1 MFLSARLIFLAAA
14 VLLGGMVEAGAQAAS
29 PSPVATANA
38 KAPAPL
44 RVAVYGHAAPMV
56 FKSGDKYTGI
66 EADFARGL
74 AAALGRPLQYVDCDW
89 NNLVSALI
97 DDKAD
102 IIMSGMSITGLRQ
115 VRVAFCFPYLR
126 IGQVPLCRRGELALY
141 GNNASLYNIRGV
153 VGVVAGTTADLL
165 AHEQFSYAQREA
177 YPSLK
182 DAVQGLLDKKAD
194 LVLTDFPLALWQSA
208 ENESTLA
215 VVPIF
220 LTQEDLAWAVR
231 KDDDALRAAANVYF
245 LQIKEN
251 GQLAQIVRKWL
262 PMMADSAIGPSTAP
276 DTALQAQPTPVPAAQ
291 PQSQPPPGR
300 VN

>member
-1 MFLSARLIFLAAA
+1 MMPSAKSFLLAAA
-14 VLLGGMVEAGAQAAS
+14 GLWGGAAGAWGQATA
-29 PSPVATANA
+29 SPVAAANA
-38 KAPAPL
+38 KSPAPL
-44 RVAVYGHAAPMV
+44 RVAVYPQSAPMI
-56 FKSGDKYTGI
+56 FKSGDQYTGI

-74 AAALGRPLQYVDCDW
+74 AAALGRPVQFVDCDW
-89 NNLVSALI
+89 NNLISAVL

-102 IIMSGMSITGLRQ
+102 IIMSGLSITGLRQ

-141 GNNASLYNIRGV
+141 GNNPSLYNIRGV
-153 VGVVAGTTADLL
+153 VGVVEGTTADLL
-165 AHEQFSYAQREA
+165 AHEQFSYAERET
-177 YPSLK
+177 YPSLQE
-182 DAVQGLLDKKAD
+182 AVQGLLDKKAD
-194 LVLTDFPLALWQSA
+194 LVLTDFPLALWKSA

-245 LQIKEN
+245 LQIKDN
-251 GQLAQIVRKWL
+251 GQLTQIVRKWL
-262 PMMADSAIGPSTAP
+262 PMMADNAIGPSSSP
-276 DTALQAQPTPVPAAQ
+276 DTEIQAQPTPTLPA
-291 PQSQPPPGR
+291 QSAPPAGR

>member
-1 MFLSARLIFLAAA
+1 MMPSAKLFLLAAA
-14 VLLGGMVEAGAQAAS
+14 GLWGGAAGVWAQATE
-29 PSPVATANA
+29 SPVAAANA
-38 KAPAPL
+38 KSPAPL
-44 RVAVYGHAAPMV
+44 RVAVYPQAAPMI
-56 FKSGDKYTGI
+56 FKSGGKYTGI

-74 AAALGRPLQYVDCDW
+74 AAALGRPVEFVDCDW
-89 NNLVSALI
+89 NNLISAVL

-102 IIMSGMSITGLRQ
+102 IIMSGLSITGLRQ

-141 GNNASLYNIRGV
+141 GNNVSLYNIRGV

-165 AHEQFSYAQREA
+165 VHEQFSYAQRDT
-177 YPSLK
+177 YPTLP

-231 KDDDALRAAANVYF
+231 KDDDALRAAANVYI
-245 LQIKEN
+245 LQIKDN
-251 GQLAQIVRKWL
+251 GQLTQIVRKWL
-262 PMMADSAIGPSTAP
+262 PMMADNAIGPSNAP
-276 DTALQAQPTPVPAAQ
+276 DTEIQAQPTPTLPA
-291 PQSQPPPGR
+291 PSTPPTGR

>member
-1 MFLSARLIFLAAA
+1 MFRAARSFLFAAA
-14 VLLGGMVEAGAQAAS
+14 LLGAGAAGAS
-29 PSPVATANA
+29 AQPASPVAAPNA
-38 KAPAPL
+38 KNPAPL
-44 RVAVYGHAAPMV
+44 RVAVYPQSAPMI
-56 FKSGDKYTGI
+56 FKSGDNYTGI

-74 AAALGRPLQYVDCDW
+74 AAALGRPLQFVDCDW
-89 NNLVSALI
+89 NDLI
-97 DDKAD
+97 TTVLDDKAD

-115 VRVAFCFPYLR
+115 VRVSFCFPYLR

-165 AHEQFSYAQREA
+165 AHEQFSYAQRET

-208 ENESTLA
+208 ENESALA
-215 VVPIF
+215 VVPVF

-251 GQLAQIVRKWL
+251 GQLEQIVRKWL
-262 PMMADSAIGPSTAP
+262 PMMADGAIGPSTAP
-276 DTALQAQPTPVPAAQ
+276 DTALQAQPTPVPATQ
-291 PQSQPPPGR
+291 PQPQPPAGK
-300 VN
+300 

>member
-1 MFLSARLIFLAAA
+1 MVTSAKLLLLAAA
-14 VLLGGMVEAGAQAAS
+14 GFWGGVVAAGAQATA
-29 PSPVATANA
+29 SPVAPAND

-44 RVAVYGHAAPMV
+44 RVAVYPQSAPMI
-56 FKSGDKYTGI
+56 FKSGANYSGM

-74 AAALGRPLQYVDCDW
+74 AAALGRPVQFVDCDW
-89 NNLVSALI
+89 NDLISAVL

-141 GNNASLYNIRGV
+141 GNNESLYNIRGV
-153 VGVVAGTTADLL
+153 VGVVEGTTGDVL
-165 AHEQFSYAQREA
+165 AHEQFSYAEREA
-177 YPSLK
+177 YPNLN

-194 LVLTDFPLALWQSA
+194 LVLTDFPLALWKSA

-245 LQIKEN
+245 LQIKDN
-251 GQLAQIVRKWL
+251 GQLTQIVRKWL
-262 PMMADSAIGPSTAP
+262 PMMADSAIGPTSAP
-276 DTALQAQPTPVPAAQ
+276 VTELQAQPTPTVAPAQ
-291 PQSQPPPGR
+291 PPLSKS
-300 VN
+300 N

>member
-1 MFLSARLIFLAAA
+1 MVPSAKLILLAAA
-14 VLLGGMVEAGAQAAS
+14 VLWGGAAGAGAQEGN
-29 PSPVATANA
+29 PVAPANA
-38 KAPAPL
+38 KSPAPL
-44 RVAVYGHAAPMV
+44 RVAVYPESAPMI
-56 FKSGDKYTGI
+56 FKSGANYSGI

-74 AAALGRPLQYVDCDW
+74 AAALGRPVQFVDCDW
-89 NNLVSALI
+89 NELI
-97 DDKAD
+97 STVLDDKAD

-153 VGVVAGTTADLL
+153 VGVVEGTTADVL
-165 AHEQFSYAQREA
+165 AHEQFSYAERA
-177 YPSLK
+177 SFANLN
-182 DAVQGLLDKKAD
+182 DAVQGLLDKRAD
-194 LVLTDFPLALWQSA
+194 LVLTDFPLALWKSA

-251 GQLAQIVRKWL
+251 GQLTQIIRKWL
-262 PMMADSAIGPSTAP
+262 PMMADSAIGPTSAP
-276 DTALQAQPTPVPAAQ
+276 ETALQAQPTPTIAPAQ
-291 PQSQPPPGR
+291 PPLSKS
-300 VN
+300 N